1 MSGLQ
6 CWDATGRLVVDLG
19 DYLLKK
25 QAEVQVPS
33 KPGAYK
39 QVNVPI
45 SGVTESCFA
54 VLNCDTIQSKTWVTS
69 CYNGGVT
76 IYFTLSQYFY
86 GTATLEIYSY
96 I

>member
-33 KPGAYK
+33 KAGAYK

-45 SGVTESCFA
+45 LGVTESCFA
-54 VLNCDTIQSKTWVTS
+54 VLNCDIIQDKAWATS

-76 IYFTLSQYFY
+76 IYFTLGQYFS